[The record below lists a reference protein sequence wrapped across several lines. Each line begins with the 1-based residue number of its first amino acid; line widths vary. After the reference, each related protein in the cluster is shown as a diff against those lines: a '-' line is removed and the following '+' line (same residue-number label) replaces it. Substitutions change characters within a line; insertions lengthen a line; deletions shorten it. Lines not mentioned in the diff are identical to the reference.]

1 MMRTTSFAVVA
12 TDTLAGHHIVA
23 ARTSSSVER
32 ALWMR
37 RLARKDDV
45 VERGDRCDR
54 AGEVGSTLRGLR
66 GETCCSTP
74 GEGAN
79 LLMRRHRQKYRM
91 VPCTVPTARQRTASH
106 SSTSRTRH
114 VVSPVRLTTGPS
126 VTTMRLEGLGLGLA
140 RVFL

>member
-1 MMRTTSFAVVA
+1 M
-12 TDTLAGHHIVA
+12 A

-45 VERGDRCDR
+45 VERGDRCDH

-79 LLMRRHRQKYRM
+79 LLMRRHWHTSLQAYSSS
-91 VPCTVPTARQRTASH
+91 CTARVSSVMHRHAYMVLYSRVPVPVPVCTIKRSYRTG
-106 SSTSRTRH
+106 TGTYCLCRE
-114 VVSPVRLTTGPS
+114 RL
-126 VTTMRLEGLGLGLA
+126 VE
-140 RVFL
+140 